1 MLPAAPNNQPI
12 PVLHDPPPPPSAR
25 SISLYSAYSYYQ
37 LDSPSDPSPSDSLQV
52 PSSPHTPLPR
62 PQSPLATTPALKVD
76 SQQPGLAD
84 QLLQEGIQH
93 HEEDR
98 LTEAAI
104 AFEKSAN
111 TPGGSGVGMLMWG
124 LTLRHGWG
132 CPKDESRGF
141 SWLRRA
147 AEAAVGDLKRARAG
161 LNVGAVRGELVFAIF
176 EVGQCFFH
184 GWGVKKDQKMAVS
197 YFQMAAKL
205 GDPDAQQELAFCYA
219 NGRGC
224 KKDRKEAAKWYRA
237 AVAQGVSDVGLA
249 WIYKEKFQ

>member
-1 MLPAAPNNQPI
+1 M
-12 PVLHDPPPPPSAR
+12 
-25 SISLYSAYSYYQ
+25 
-37 LDSPSDPSPSDSLQV
+37 
-52 PSSPHTPLPR
+52 
-62 PQSPLATTPALKVD
+62 
-76 SQQPGLAD
+76 
-84 QLLQEGIQH
+84 LQEGIQH
-93 HEEDR
+93 HEANR
-98 LTEAAI
+98 LREAAI
-104 AFEKSAN
+104 AFERSAK

-132 CPKDESRGF
+132 CPKDESLGF

-147 AEAAVGDLKRARAG
+147 AEAAVGDLERARAG
-161 LNVGAVRGELVFAIF
+161 LDVSAVRGELVLAIY

-184 GWGVKKDQKMAVS
+184 GWGVKKDQRMAVS
-197 YFQMAAKL
+197 YFQIAAKL
-205 GDPDAQQELAFCYA
+205 GDADAQQELAFCYA